1 MKTTVYKPLLFMA
14 PALVIYI
21 LVIIL
26 PSIWSLYLSFFKWNG
41 LGPMQYVGLYNYT
54 YLFTRDPVFQMALKN
69 NLLWTALFLIV
80 PIGIGLLLALVLNRN
95 FKGRVVFRAIFYF
108 PFILSSI
115 VVAEIWEWM
124 FYPNTGIIESVIRA
138 LGFPTGLGWLA
149 NPQTALFAV
158 ITTAAWQ
165 ATGGAMV
172 LFLAGLQSIP
182 QEPIEAAIV
191 EGASSIQRFWY
202 VTIPLLRETFVIV
215 ISTTIIGALGV
226 FNIVYAMTGGG
237 PADSTQVLA
246 TWMYEQMYSF
256 SNLGLGAAISW
267 VLVLMTAVIA
277 IPYVT
282 YSSKE
287 TYL

>member
-1 MKTTVYKPLLFMA
+1 MKKTFFKPMLFIA
-14 PALVIYI
+14 PALLIYL
-21 LVIIL
+21 LVIII
-26 PSIWSLYLSFFKWNG
+26 PSVWSLYLSFFKWNG
-41 LGPMQYVGLYNYT
+41 LGTMQFVGIYNYT
-54 YLFTRDPVFQMALKN
+54 YLFTRDPVFQTALEN
-69 NLLWTALFLIV
+69 NLIWTALFLII
-80 PIGIGLLLALVLNRN
+80 PIGIGLLLALVLNRR
-95 FKGRVVFRAIFYF
+95 FKGRVIFRAVFYF

-124 FYPNTGIIESVIRA
+124 FYPNTGVIESVIHS
-138 LGFPTGLGWLA
+138 LGLPSGLGWLA
-149 NPQTALFAV
+149 NPHTALFAV

-165 ATGGAMV
+165 ATGGTMV
-172 LFLAGLQSIP
+172 LFLSGLQSIP

-191 EGASSIQRFWY
+191 EGATVFQRFWY

-267 VLVLMTAVIA
+267 VLVIITAAIA

-282 YSSKE
+282 YSSRE
-287 TYL
+287 T